1 LPVARK
7 KTKQEAKWN
16 GQGLFFRVLFLKQ
29 GRRKKTGKPQ
39 KDAGMAPGL
48 QRFTNSVTT
57 GPQNTTRKTMDQ
69 DDEKILFDYADKFI
83 NLANELARSDTSG
96 RVGMAIRFAAARFS
110 VFEASTQT
118 ASLAAEKDTY
128 LPQIAEDFQKV
139 LEYNFEDY
147 VRILADQKH

>member
-1 LPVARK
+1 
-7 KTKQEAKWN
+7 
-16 GQGLFFRVLFLKQ
+16 
-29 GRRKKTGKPQ
+29 
-39 KDAGMAPGL
+39 M
-48 QRFTNSVTT
+48 
-57 GPQNTTRKTMDQ
+57 MDQ
-69 DDEKILFDYADKFI
+69 NDEKLLFDYADKFI
-83 NLANELARSDTSG
+83 NLANELARSDSSG

-118 ASLAAEKDTY
+118 ASLAAEKDKY